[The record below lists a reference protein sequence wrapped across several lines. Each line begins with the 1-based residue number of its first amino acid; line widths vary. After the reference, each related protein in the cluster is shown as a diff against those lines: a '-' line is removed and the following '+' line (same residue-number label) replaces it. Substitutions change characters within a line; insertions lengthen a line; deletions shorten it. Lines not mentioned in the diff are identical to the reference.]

1 MRIGVGLS
9 STIPGA
15 PASLTLDWTR
25 RADAGPFS
33 TLATLD
39 RLVYDSLD
47 SLTTA
52 RSTRQPPS
60 PRRPPASTR
69 SPAGV
74 SRWESRS
81 ARARRTTTR
90 RA

>member
-47 SLTTA
+47 SLTA
-52 RSTRQPPS
+52 LR
-60 PRRPPASTR
+60 AV
-69 SPAGV
+69 PAGGPV
-74 SRWESRS
+74 AAPIGHQVEH
-81 ARARRTTTR
+81 RAD